1 MALQGEEE
9 SQAKVCEG
17 ITPQGS
23 IVCIATIAIASND
36 SIGFN
41 EIQLDSIGFNMP
53 FNIMNYVVFNG
64 IQLYSMILP
73 KLCCMYMYS
82 LWDCRAT

>member
-23 IVCIATIAIASND
+23 ILCIATIAIASND

-41 EIQLDSIGFNMP
+41 
-53 FNIMNYVVFNG
+53 
-64 IQLYSMILP
+64 
-73 KLCCMYMYS
+73 
-82 LWDCRAT
+82 

>member
-23 IVCIATIAIASND
+23 ILCIATIAIASND

-41 EIQLDSIGFNMP
+41 WIQHAIQY
-53 FNIMNYVVFNG
+53 YVVFNG
-64 IQLYSMILP
+64 IQWFSIVFN
-73 KLCCMYMYS
+73 CIQ
-82 LWDCRAT
+82 